1 MQQDKAHLTSGEKR
15 LAFGAGL
22 TTLGTLLLPYGET
35 HAGAGLAIVLVPV
48 CWALIVTGLMLW
60 ARGAFIRGSEITEEM

>member
-1 MQQDKAHLTSGEKR
+1 MQQDKVHLTRGEKR
-15 LAFGAGL
+15 LTCGAGL

-35 HAGAGLAIVLVPV
+35 NAGARLAIFLVPV

-60 ARGAFIRGSEITEEM
+60 ARGAFIRGREITKEM